1 MSPSTLK
8 PLVSGVPPAIKASN
22 GRPQSKDSKV
32 IMIKRQA
39 LLPLQVKEKP
49 LLPQTQSLTTKS
61 RREMLQLT
69 AASVS
74 LLSLLLPPS
83 AEARPRNATIKQKI
97 MENFEELRKK
107 AGVSKLE
114 AKKEEN
120 KANIEPENGGEEKKV
135 PKAETFIPALPN
147 IINGKTV
154 ETTLP

>member
-1 MSPSTLK
+1 MSPSTLQA
-8 PLVSGVPPAIKASN
+8 LVSGVPPAIKASN
-22 GRPQSKDSKV
+22 GPQSKDSKF

-39 LLPLQVKEKP
+39 PFLLQVKEKP
-49 LLPQTQSLTTKS
+49 LLAQTRSLTAKS
-61 RREMLQLT
+61 RREMMQLT

-97 MENFEELRKK
+97 MEKFEELRQK
-107 AGVSKLE
+107 AGLSKLE

-120 KANIEPENGGEEKKV
+120 KANTTPENGDEEKKV

-154 ETTLP
+154 ESTLP